1 MYILFVGNQ
10 GAKTSLAIC
19 QGMAAGMRACDARW
33 TAAYIT
39 YRDEERDWLAGRG
52 IDERDIL
59 SFESWVNARRDTYP
73 DPIRLERD
81 YPNAN
86 WSSVVASERSFCD
99 YSLLLDSQGQRI
111 EPQEYT
117 VRLIDNMVTLLEEAI
132 RRYKPTAIVSQLAD
146 TLSSHCAFKVAQGRD
161 IPIYSFAPGWLFEEG
176 REQGGFLCNNEFL
189 QSDRMAEAYA
199 RIGDRK
205 LTAEERK
212 RVDSLLSYI
221 KGYRGSTT
229 FYDRTG
235 GDPFKAS
242 AVSPHWRRYLRYIRD
257 NRRLDKDVIYTK
269 FDPWRKTRG
278 NLLRIWR
285 RVAASQL
292 FETIAID
299 ALPPNCVLY
308 AMHFQ
313 PEMSTLAQGVYWANQ
328 IALIENISKAMP
340 LGYTLIVK
348 EHPVMRG
355 FRPPWQY
362 RHIASLP
369 NVELCDAPSKE
380 IVKRCDAVLTITGT
394 IAIEALA
401 FGKPSIVFGRHF
413 YNYCNL
419 IRAVQEPEKL
429 HGVLH
434 DLLIRKNVPLPE
446 EFKAQVDRFLLSY
459 LQVLLPQYPLPE
471 NGYDYGV
478 ALHEELASRHR
489 PSRVA
494 EMPVA

>member
-1 MYILFVGNQ
+1 
-10 GAKTSLAIC
+10 
-19 QGMAAGMRACDARW
+19 
-33 TAAYIT
+33 
-39 YRDEERDWLAGRG
+39 
-52 IDERDIL
+52 
-59 SFESWVNARRDTYP
+59 
-73 DPIRLERD
+73 
-81 YPNAN
+81 
-86 WSSVVASERSFCD
+86 
-99 YSLLLDSQGQRI
+99 
-111 EPQEYT
+111 
-117 VRLIDNMVTLLEEAI
+117 
-132 RRYKPTAIVSQLAD
+132 
-146 TLSSHCAFKVAQGRD
+146 
-161 IPIYSFAPGWLFEEG
+161 
-176 REQGGFLCNNEFL
+176 
-189 QSDRMAEAYA
+189 
-199 RIGDRK
+199 
-205 LTAEERK
+205 
-212 RVDSLLSYI
+212 
-221 KGYRGSTT
+221 
-229 FYDRTG
+229 
-235 GDPFKAS
+235 
-242 AVSPHWRRYLRYIRD
+242 
-257 NRRLDKDVIYTK
+257 
-269 FDPWRKTRG
+269 
-278 NLLRIWR
+278 
-285 RVAASQL
+285 
-292 FETIAID
+292 
-299 ALPPNCVLY
+299 
-308 AMHFQ
+308 
-313 PEMSTLAQGVYWANQ
+313 
-328 IALIENISKAMP
+328 
-340 LGYTLIVK
+340 
-348 EHPVMRG
+348 MRG